1 MPVVLCLRLCAP
13 ASGKAY
19 PIRERLP
26 TALRPTS
33 QRRATRSPSRPQRR
47 TPGKAPPAA
56 AGPGTRAGRAQA
68 TVLPRQTNEDG
79 SSSPKATCSPSI
91 TATSA
96 LAARAP

>member
-1 MPVVLCLRLCAP
+1 MRPSEWQGLPHTR
-13 ASGKAY
+13 KAADSSKAH
-19 PIRERLP
+19 LK
-26 TALRPTS
+26 
-33 QRRATRSPSRPQRR
+33 RRATRSPSRPQRR